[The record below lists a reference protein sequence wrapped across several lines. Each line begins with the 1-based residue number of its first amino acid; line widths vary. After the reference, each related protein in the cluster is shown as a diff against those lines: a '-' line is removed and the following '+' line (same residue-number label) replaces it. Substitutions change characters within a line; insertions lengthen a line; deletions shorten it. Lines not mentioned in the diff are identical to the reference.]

1 MAREDTYRDR
11 SVLIHGKFR
20 SEKWDFQDHILPPIT
35 TAVSFRLRS
44 AERGAQGFQQFA
56 NPEIDR
62 STTEPIYIY
71 DRLDEPC
78 QSLLEETLAFAEKG
92 ECAVSFATGMAAVSA
107 AIDIHVKSGDHIIYH
122 PAIYGCTH
130 GHITT
135 WLKRFG
141 VDNTSVNFNDLA
153 ALKAEI
159 KPETRVLYFETPSNP
174 TMELVDIK
182 AIVDLVAK
190 INSKRDPSEKIV
202 TIVDNTFASPYGQ
215 RPLEMGI
222 DFVLHSLTKHIG
234 GFGATMG
241 GVVIG
246 PKSAETNLLLYR
258 KDFGGSL
265 SPDAAWH
272 ILTYGIPT
280 LAVRMERQQ
289 TSATRVAE
297 FLDLNSKVARVA
309 YPGLD
314 SFPQKALAH
323 TQMRDIDGDFAPGAM
338 IYFEIIGTPQESY
351 ERAVK
356 LINYIAQNSLS
367 ITLAVSLGQIRS
379 LIEHPASMTHAVVP
393 PDDQLKAGI
402 SPGGVRLSLGLEDV
416 RDILRDLEEALE
428 TAFKN

>member
-1 MAREDTYRDR
+1 MAREDSYRDR

-44 AERGAQGFQQFA
+44 AERVAEGFQQFA

-62 STTEPIYIY
+62 ASATPIYIY

-78 QSLLEETLAFAEKG
+78 QGLLEETLAFSEKG
-92 ECAVSFATGMAAVSA
+92 ECAVCFATGMAAVSA
-107 AIDIHVKSGDHIIYH
+107 AIDIHVCAGDHVVYH

-130 GHITT
+130 GHITN

-141 VDNTSVNFNDLA
+141 VNNTSVNFNDTQ
-153 ALKAEI
+153 ALRDAI
-159 KPETRVLYFETPSNP
+159 RPETRVLYFETPSNP

-182 AIVDLVAK
+182 AIVALVK
-190 INSKRDPSEKIV
+190 ELNESREPGQKIV
-202 TIVDNTFASPYGQ
+202 SIVDNTFASPYGQ
-215 RPLEMGI
+215 RPLEFGI
-222 DFVLHSLTKHIG
+222 DFVVHSLTKHIG

-246 PKSAETNLLLYR
+246 PKSRETDLLLYR

-272 ILTYGIPT
+272 ILTYGVPT
-280 LAVRMERQQ
+280 LAVRLEKQEQ
-289 TSATRVAE
+289 SATRVAE
-297 FLDLNSKVARVA
+297 FLELSQRVARVA

-314 SFPQKALAH
+314 SFPQKQLAQS
-323 TQMRDIDGDFAPGAM
+323 QMRNIDGDFAPGSM
-338 IYFEIIGTPQESY
+338 IYFEVAGTPQESY

-356 LINYIAQNSLS
+356 VINHIAQNSLS
-367 ITLAVSLGQIRS
+367 ITLAVSLGQIRT
-379 LIEHPASMTHAVVP
+379 LVEHPASMTHAVVP
-393 PDDQLKAGI
+393 PEDQVKAGI
-402 SPGGVRLSLGLEDV
+402 SPGGIRLSLGLEDV

-428 TAFKN
+428 MAFR